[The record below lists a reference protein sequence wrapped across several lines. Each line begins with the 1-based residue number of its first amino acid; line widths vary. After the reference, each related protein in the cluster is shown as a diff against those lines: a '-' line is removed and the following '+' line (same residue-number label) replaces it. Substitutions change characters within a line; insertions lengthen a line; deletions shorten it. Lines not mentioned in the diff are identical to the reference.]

1 MAYQVLLSAV
11 TQNSTSPSRA
21 HEDHL
26 DATATL
32 PLDRDSPLPLYEQI
46 KRRVLAMIL
55 GWQQESERFHTDLEL
70 AEQFGVSRMT
80 VRQAVQELV
89 EEGYLRRV
97 RGSGTFVC
105 MPKIDERFRPEMD
118 FSDQWSASGRPLTF
132 KVLYCKAVP
141 ASATVAGQLGL
152 NTDEPVWSV
161 LRLRTV
167 KHVPISLDYRYV
179 PVARVASLSPK
190 QVEAGSMLQLVSKLS
205 NGLDYGDLKIE
216 AGLVKPEHADYLNL
230 MPGDPVLIR
239 HLVYFDADDQP
250 VMAGISYCR
259 SDQVRYAVR
268 VPLDKK
274 GEAGRRAS
282 EAAEQ
287 RAVPKVEN
295 GAA

>member
-1 MAYQVLLSAV
+1 MPAPAV
-11 TQNSTSPSRA
+11 TQNLPDPSSAR
-21 HEDHL
+21 EGRL
-26 DATATL
+26 DATAAL
-32 PLDRDSPLPLYEQI
+32 PLDRASPLPLYEQI

-89 EEGYLRRV
+89 DEGYLRRV

-132 KVLYCKAVP
+132 KVLYCEAVP
-141 ASATVAGQLGL
+141 ASTPVAEQLGL
-152 NTDEPVWSV
+152 RPGDPVWSV

-190 QVEAGSMLQLVSKLS
+190 QVEAGSMLQLVGKLTG
-205 NGLDYGDLKIE
+205 GLAYGDLKIE

-230 MPGDPVLIR
+230 MPGDPVLTR
-239 HLVYFDADDQP
+239 HLVYFDADDRP
-250 VMAGISYCR
+250 VMAGISHCR

-268 VPLDKK
+268 VPLGKE
-274 GEAGRRAS
+274 GEAGQRAS
-282 EAAEQ
+282 NATEL
-287 RAVPKVEN
+287 RATPR
-295 GAA
+295 